1 MICLKQ
7 RGQMVDKTGT
17 VDTAMIIQLVVK
29 GSLTIKRKETDI
41 SLTLLSIDNSIKI
54 RKTKMKIDFQT
65 APNRSLLKVKKIKKK
80 YHFREHY
87 FLLLCCHYPTLV
99 FIHSVL
105 HSVCHIKGFSYN
117 FIAICDLYNLWN
129 ITRN

>member
-80 YHFREHY
+80 ISFPRTL
-87 FLLLCCHYPTLV
+87 FSFTLLSLSNFSVHSFSFTLSLPYKRLFIQFYCHL
-99 FIHSVL
+99 
-105 HSVCHIKGFSYN
+105 
-117 FIAICDLYNLWN
+117 
-129 ITRN
+129 